1 MLIIIC
7 FLFIHVT
14 FGIQSVTHNDY
25 GNVST
30 AIDILTDQSAIDE
43 AWMSCMITA
52 PATIN
57 LLGSVMVVASRVD
70 VSFEQYSPNH
80 VYKYIKYPKSFRAT
94 LLQISN
100 GKFFKKLNNRSNF
113 LWRTIYLFV

>member
-1 MLIIIC
+1 MMIFIC
-7 FLFIHVT
+7 LLFIPLISGSQKVT
-14 FGIQSVTHNDY
+14 RTDFAVVTTD
-25 GNVST
+25 
-30 AIDILTDQSAIDE
+30 IDPLTDQSVIDDT
-43 AWMSCMITA
+43 WVDCMITA

-57 LLGSVMVVASRVD
+57 LLGHVMVVASRVD

-100 GKFFKKLNNRSNF
+100 GIF
-113 LWRTIYLFV
+113 LRDFYL